1 MDSRSLK
8 VEFLKVMHF
17 QDGFGLL
24 YGGAIIAQPRVHW
37 RVPAQARPCHGSWE
51 EAFLP
56 ALPTDGAATDGEAT
70 KLSE

>member
-1 MDSRSLK
+1 
-8 VEFLKVMHF
+8 MHF
-17 QDGFGLL
+17 WRVLVFCVVAVV
-24 YGGAIIAQPRVHW
+24 GAIAQPRV
-37 RVPAQARPCHGSWE
+37 HGSWE